1 MLKQSIHSVSF
12 SDGTFLLY
20 LSSDVEAQ
28 DKNLRLSQDVN
39 SQNPWDEKV
48 ESLVFYE
55 PELEI

>member
-39 SQNPWDEKV
+39 SQNPWSEKV